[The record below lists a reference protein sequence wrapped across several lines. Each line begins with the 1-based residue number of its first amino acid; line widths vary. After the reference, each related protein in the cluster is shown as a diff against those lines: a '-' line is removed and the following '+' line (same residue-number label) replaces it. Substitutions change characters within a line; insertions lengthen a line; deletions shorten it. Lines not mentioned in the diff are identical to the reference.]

1 MIDEPT
7 PRLPRWLWIVGL
19 LAFAGG
25 WYWLHDDRGDN
36 RSWRIAMALGGAALI
51 LTRGFLAAARRRWV
65 SIIIVVWALI
75 VIGAMVGRPLQ
86 RLATKGSVSDW
97 SFFHY
102 YLGAKYFNELGYDG
116 LYEQAVLADH
126 QNKQHWKKLGYI
138 RNLYTY
144 AFEPPAA
151 ETRTR
156 RAEWTDARWQQF
168 SKDVEYFYP
177 KLRRRWEEV
186 LTDRGY
192 NATPTWNTTGWILSH
207 LPATRWGL
215 AVYGSV
221 DAVLLLAAFGFFAW
235 TFGPVW
241 GLLAAAWC
249 LLFYGNQGHLIG
261 RPFLHD
267 YLAAMLV
274 FAAAVQRGQNRLAGV
289 SLAYAAMVRIFP
301 GFFLG
306 GLAIWTALRWLR
318 TRQVPVFT
326 RQFMPAFALTCVLL
340 AGYGC
345 LNGRGAH
352 AWPEFLND
360 ISMHTDDHRFGGR
373 RIGLQHFFTHDMSA
387 GFEFTAKYR
396 RRDAWKKQETLWT
409 VCAGL
414 MCLLWLGA
422 TLRIND
428 NDPMDAMLLSMAVV
442 FAVIVLSRYY
452 WGAAALFFVLG
463 ARGRDGPWR
472 AVVTALLFVQIAVF
486 YGMKNLGSDTFPWFV
501 IADLS
506 WILWFV
512 FVLVGRMA
520 APRPAEPVEEP
531 EEVEETDAVEVPDAV
546 EEADAVEDEVPTAP
560 PDPEPPHSL

>member
-1 MIDEPT
+1 MSEEVTRAEDLP
-7 PRLPRWLWIVGL
+7 LPRWLWVLGL
-19 LAFAGG
+19 IAFVAG
-25 WYWLHDDRGDN
+25 WMWLHESRGDN
-36 RSWRIAMALGGAALI
+36 RAWRIPMALTGAGLVV
-51 LTRGFLAAARRRWV
+51 LRGFLAGLWRRRA
-65 SIIIVVWALI
+65 SILVVLWALV
-75 VIGAMVGRPLQ
+75 VIGAMVGRPAE
-86 RLATKGSVSDW
+86 RLVRKGSISEW

-102 YLGAKYFNELGYDG
+102 YLGAKYFGELGYDG
-116 LYEQAVLADH
+116 LYEQAILADREH
-126 QNKQHWKKLGYI
+126 RWNWKNQKYI

-144 AFEPPAA
+144 GFEAPAP

-156 RAEWTDARWQQF
+156 RPEWTDARWRQF
-168 SKDVEYFYP
+168 QEDLDFFYP

-192 NATPTWNTTGWILSH
+192 NATPTWNTTGWILGH
-207 LPATRWGL
+207 LPASKWGL

-221 DAVLLLAAFGFFAW
+221 DTLLLLLAFGFFAW

-249 LLFYGNQGHLIG
+249 LLFYGNQGHVIG

-267 YLAAMLV
+267 YLAALLV
-274 FAAAVQRGQNRLAGV
+274 FAAAVYRGQHRLAGV

-301 GFFLG
+301 GFFLF
-306 GLAIWTALRWLR
+306 GLAIWTAIRWLR
-318 TRQVPVFT
+318 TRELPTFT

-345 LNGRGAH
+345 LNGRGVN
-352 AWPEFLND
+352 AWTEFLGN
-360 ISMHTDDHRFGGR
+360 ISMHSDDHRFGGR
-373 RIGLQHFFTHDMSA
+373 RIGLQHFYTHDMSA
-387 GFEFTAKYR
+387 GFDFEARYR
-396 RRDAWKKQETLWT
+396 RRNAWEKQETLWA
-409 VCAGL
+409 VSAGV

-422 TLRIND
+422 MLRIND
-428 NDPMDAMLLSMAVV
+428 SDPLDAMLLSMAVV

-463 ARGRDGPWR
+463 ARGRDGPYR

-486 YGMKNLGSDTFPWFV
+486 YEMKNHGNDTFPWFV
-501 IADLS
+501 VANLC

-520 APRPAEPVEEP
+520 GPGRVATVQKAEEG
-531 EEVEETDAVEVPDAV
+531 
-546 EEADAVEDEVPTAP
+546 PTAP
-560 PDPEPPHSL
+560 PEPELPHSP